1 MAALFSAELS
11 SADAILFMLTTSL
24 SQDLYRRFVNPAASD
39 HRVLWVARWTAVAAG
54 TLGTGL
60 AIVAES
66 IIGVLTIF
74 YTLLTVSL
82 VVPIIEG
89 LYIRRVGTPE
99 VLTSIAAGV
108 GLVVTLELTMGDL
121 GLTGPRLAP
130 SGLMAA
136 VLGCGVI
143 LILQP

>member
-1 MAALFSAELS
+1 
-11 SADAILFMLTTSL
+11 MLTTSL

-108 GLVVTLELTMGDL
+108 GLVVTLELTNG
-121 GLTGPRLAP
+121 R
-130 SGLMAA
+130 SGSHRAQAGALRPDGRSAWLRRHPDPTAIGQMATMA
-136 VLGCGVI
+136 VW
-143 LILQP
+143 